1 MAIIG
6 IKPVLQNNH
15 GDHQTSFKGN
25 NKFRK
30 KISFLSL
37 N

>member
-6 IKPVLQNNH
+6 IKPVLQNNYE
-15 GDHQTSFKGN
+15 DHQTCFKDN
-25 NKFRK
+25 NKFK
-30 KISFLSL
+30 TKISFLSL